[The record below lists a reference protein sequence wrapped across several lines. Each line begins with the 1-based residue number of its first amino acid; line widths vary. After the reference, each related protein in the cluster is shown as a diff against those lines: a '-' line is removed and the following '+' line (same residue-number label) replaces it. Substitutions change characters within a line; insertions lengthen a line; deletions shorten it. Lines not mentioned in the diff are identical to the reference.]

1 MAKVMLSFSCGC
13 GFKTSSKSKAIGH
26 ADSKKHVLDILGRV
40 IPSKEQGRERRFLR
54 EALKELY
61 YARHNI
67 KDCPAKHSKDEINN
81 VGELE
86 HADDHIL
93 NAKSFILKALKE

>member
-1 MAKVMLSFSCGC
+1 MAKVILNYSCGC
-13 GFKTSSKSKAIGH
+13 GFKTLKKRQAMTH
-26 ADSKKHVLDILGRV
+26 ADDKHHILDILGRV
-40 IPSKEQGRERRFLR
+40 IPSKEEEKQTRLLK
-54 EALKELY
+54 EALKELS

-67 KDCPAKHSKDEINN
+67 KDCPAKHSEDEINN

-93 NAKSFILKALKE
+93 NAKSFILKALRE